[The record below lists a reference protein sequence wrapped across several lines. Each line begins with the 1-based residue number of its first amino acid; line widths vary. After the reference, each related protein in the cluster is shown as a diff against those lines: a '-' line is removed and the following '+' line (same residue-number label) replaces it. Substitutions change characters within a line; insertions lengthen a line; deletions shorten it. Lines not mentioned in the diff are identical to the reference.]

1 MARDVYRCPP
11 DLREPHKESIMRKFL
26 FLSLVAASL
35 LLTVDASRSS
45 DRHVNTTLNAVGG
58 SGVSGKVMLTSLPKG
73 GTLINVV
80 ATGLKPGTEYLSL
93 YYDNGTCDLEP
104 YSADDVIGHYTADA
118 HGEGHAQAKVDDDLD
133 EIHSVSVR
141 LNSDFTLQACAAVAP

>member
-1 MARDVYRCPP
+1 
-11 DLREPHKESIMRKFL
+11 MRRIV
-26 FLSLVAASL
+26 FLSLVAASML
-35 LLTVDASRSS
+35 LVVDASRSS
-45 DRHVNTTLNAVGG
+45 DRHVNTTLEAVGG
-58 SGVSGKVMLTSLPKG
+58 SGVSGKVMLTALPKG

-93 YYDNGTCDLEP
+93 YYDNGTCELEP

-118 HGEGHAQAKVDDDLD
+118 TGAGHAQAKVDDDLD

-141 LNSDFTLQACAAVAP
+141 LNSDFSLQACAAVNP

>member
-1 MARDVYRCPP
+1 MGRFV
-11 DLREPHKESIMRKFL
+11 
-26 FLSLVAASL
+26 FLSLVAASMML
-35 LLTVDASRSS
+35 VTDASRSS
-45 DRHVNTTLNAVGG
+45 DQHVNTTLEAVGG

-93 YYDNGTCDLEP
+93 YYDNGTCELEP

-118 HGEGHAQAKVDDDLD
+118 DG
-133 EIHSVSVR
+133 
-141 LNSDFTLQACAAVAP
+141 